1 MEVSANKIRFSV
13 LDQSPI
19 REGGTAADAIRETVE
34 LAQRV
39 ESLGYHRY
47 WLAEHH
53 GTDGLAGPAPEIMVT
68 RVAAATREM
77 RVGSGGVMLS
87 HYSPYKVAENFK
99 VLERHC
105 CEFLHG
111 RFHLTYLGM
120 SPCASPTCGAL
131 HSQP

>member
-53 GTDGLAGPAPEIMVT
+53 GTDGLAGPLP
-68 RVAAATREM
+68 R
-77 RVGSGGVMLS
+77 LW
-87 HYSPYKVAENFK
+87 
-99 VLERHC
+99 
-105 CEFLHG
+105 
-111 RFHLTYLGM
+111 
-120 SPCASPTCGAL
+120 
-131 HSQP
+131 